1 MRSVIQSGD
10 LHGVG
15 VYKAVAPEDTIARIR
30 ALLRRSDLFVIE
42 RHWNLSPGHWASV
55 HLQIPGTGFA
65 VNGKGID
72 ARFALASAYG
82 ELMERLQ
89 FLYGLGLAYPDQEL
103 IAEAPLAAWP
113 TDLTARLARIAAGS
127 RKATGDGVPVVPF
140 YHLGSG
146 ELRLLPIEALRQSA
160 LTNGCCAGNTPPE
173 ALIHG
178 ICEILERF
186 VLRRI
191 VVEQPVLPSIPVAE
205 LRGFPVHATLAHL
218 QRQGLE
224 VIVKDCSFGGA
235 WPVVGLI
242 LRQGERG
249 IFHVGASPSFPLALE
264 RCLTEVFQ
272 GIGLDRLIAKLPP
285 LPTAAPRTDEEA
297 SLRFVRAAKNI
308 ERLVEPCLLE
318 SSGGY
323 AVEYV
328 QRSRPDM
335 VSDATLKAL
344 LRRIGDAGHEVY
356 VRDIG
361 FLGFPSFILHIS
373 GMSTLQDEAYHRHSQ
388 TEARER
394 LAALYMRL
402 DEASTSEVRWLAESI
417 RRWLGS
423 PVRHPWQSMQES
435 LLGLTH
441 GPSVFDAA
449 RTLQPTLIAAL
460 LFDESGDPQA
470 GATLLQAALTE
481 QIATGEIDGSPG
493 SQFSARIRF
502 GAYLAARGQ
511 GATSDTARQRA
522 FAGALDPISRRLELR
537 LSGRIGRLE
546 TLHVPRGCYHCSLC
560 SLATAC
566 EAPGQ
571 AQLAERLH
579 ERMRHFSFDQ
589 GWLSTLLD

>member
-402 DEASTSEVRWLAESI
+402 DEASTSEVRWLAES
-417 RRWLGS
+417 
-423 PVRHPWQSMQES
+423 
-435 LLGLTH
+435 
-441 GPSVFDAA
+441 
-449 RTLQPTLIAAL
+449 
-460 LFDESGDPQA
+460 GDPQA

-493 SQFSARIRF
+493 SQSSARIRF